1 MGRAEPGPSP
11 LTQTG
16 PDATVSP
23 APRPLETPVP
33 PSPPPPSAPGTVPR
47 GLATWQAVAFT
58 APLATLLLIESLVVK
73 ALQVRAATGTVL
85 SGALVRAW
93 APDVALGLG
102 LAVVV
107 GVTLSLAGRRVRA
120 AVALIY
126 TLLLALLLVLTV
138 ATAGYF
144 ASTGSNLSWSGI
156 QYWYANRAEVNRVI
170 ASEGA
175 TWKFVLT
182 FGHGALVVALAVLPW
197 LPRVRRRLAAR
208 GVVSSRR
215 AVALVAGS
223 ALLAGV
229 AALVPPADGS
239 AAASCRSIPLDVLA
253 DAAADTLVPET
264 AVEIREP
271 ERLDR
276 SLEFTARPGAPRPNI
291 VLILFESLRWK
302 SSDVFVPDLGT
313 TPFLAGL
320 AKQGAII
327 DRQYTVLPHTTKA
340 VMAANCG
347 TYPFLD
353 TTPREAMPGILPQRC
368 LAHIL
373 KAQGYQSAFFQTAG
387 SFEQRDRLVANMG
400 YDTFRGLDDM
410 PHEGFEET
418 NYFGREERMMVR
430 PSLEWVDQV
439 RNQGPFLLTYLTLST
454 HHNYVSPQSWPYVN
468 YPVDDPDER
477 NYLNAVHYTDDV
489 LREIIEGF
497 RERGLI
503 DNTVFLIVGDH
514 GEAFGEHGGRQH
526 DLILWEEGLHSF
538 GMIYA
543 PSYVQPGT
551 HITGYRSHLD
561 LVPTVT
567 DLLGLTPT
575 TGELMGTSL
584 LKPAPE
590 NRRQYYSCWFKRR
603 CLALRD
609 GPVKVVYH
617 YDLQP
622 TEVFDTDHDPFD
634 LHDLAG
640 QGPYDHAWIE
650 AREQELLR
658 WAKVVNQQYDAW
670 ADRLTAGTL
679 VDALPPAVKPFSARF
694 GQDLELAG
702 VDVSPGTVRAGQD
715 LTVTTVYRATAR
727 PRGDVRLFMHV
738 LHRDGMLNEDHVPA
752 HEMRPVGEWPVGK
765 YVVDE
770 YRVHVPAAWSSGD
783 ARVAVGFWDK
793 TSGKRLK
800 VSGGKEVEQDRLVIA
815 HVAVKG
821 APKAPPM
828 SLDERRKKVAAWI
841 GPSAPPVDEAVDAAF
856 GGKVRLAGITR
867 HRLDVNLAGTVE
879 ATYLFQALA
888 RVPASWK
895 LTVKLVP
902 EGGKPDASG
911 LIDGDHVPIGG
922 LYPPSDW
929 AVGEF
934 VQDRHKIHID
944 MHRCRPGT
952 YGLWLGFIDGSKPVP
967 VQTTLPVDARQRV
980 KLGTVHIS
988 AKRDG

>member
-1 MGRAEPGPSP
+1 V
-11 LTQTG
+11 QT
-16 PDATVSP
+16 
-23 APRPLETPVP
+23 P
-33 PSPPPPSAPGTVPR
+33 PTNPPTPR
-47 GLATWQAVAFT
+47 GLVTWQALAFT
-58 APLATLLLIESLVVK
+58 APLAALLLVESLVVK
-73 ALQVRAATGTVL
+73 ALQVRAVTGAWL
-85 SGALVRAW
+85 SRALVQAS

-102 LAVVV
+102 
-107 GVTLSLAGRRVRA
+107 A
-120 AVALIY
+120 AVAVGVALSWLPRRARAVVAILY
-126 TLLLALLLVLTV
+126 ALFLAVMLVLTV

-144 ASTGSNLSWSGI
+144 ASTGANLSWSGI
-156 QYWYANRAEVNRVI
+156 EYWYANRAEVNRVI

-175 TWKFVLT
+175 VWKMVLT
-182 FGHGALVVALAVLPW
+182 FSHGALVLALGVVPW
-197 LPRVRRRLAAR
+197 LPPVRRRLAAR
-208 GVVSSRR
+208 GAVPRDP

-223 ALLAGV
+223 ALLAT
-229 AALVPPADGS
+229 AALLVPRADGA
-239 AAASCRSIPLDVLA
+239 AAASCRSVPLDVVADALA
-253 DAAADTLVPET
+253 DALVPER

-276 SLEFTARPGAPRPNI
+276 SLELEARPGAPRPNI

-302 SSDVFVPDLGT
+302 SSDVFAPGSGT
-313 TPFLAGL
+313 TPFLAEL
-320 AKQGAII
+320 AKEGAVI
-327 DRQYTVLPHTTKA
+327 DRQYSVLPHTTKA

-347 TYPFLD
+347 SYPYLD
-353 TTPREAMPGILPQRC
+353 TTPREALPGILPRRC

-373 KAQGYQSAFFQTAG
+373 KSQGYQTAFFQTAG
-387 SFEQRDRLVANMG
+387 AFEQRDRLVANLG
-400 YDTFRGLDDM
+400 YDTFRGLDDL

-430 PSLEWVDQV
+430 PSLAWVDQV
-439 RNQGPFLLTYLTLST
+439 KEQGPFLLTYLTLST
-454 HHNYVSPQSWPYVN
+454 HHNYVSPQSWPYVD
-468 YPVDDPDER
+468 YPVADPDER

-489 LREIIEGF
+489 IREIIEGF
-497 RERGLI
+497 RARGLV

-526 DLILWEEGLHSF
+526 DLILWEEGLHAF
-538 GMIYA
+538 GLLYG
-543 PSYVQPGT
+543 PSYIQAGT

-561 LVPTVT
+561 LVPTVA

-575 TGELMGTSL
+575 TGEFLGTSL
-584 LKPAPE
+584 LKPAPL
-590 NRRQYYSCWFKRR
+590 NRRQFYSCWFKRR

-609 GPVKVVYH
+609 GPLKVIYH

-622 TEVFDTDHDPFD
+622 MQVFDTDADPFD

-640 QGPYDHAWIE
+640 QAPYDHAFLE
-650 AREQELLR
+650 AREQDLLR

-670 ADRLTAGTL
+670 ADALVAGTL
-679 VDALPPAVKPFSARF
+679 VDQPPASVPPVSARF
-694 GQDLELAG
+694 GDALEIAG
-702 VDVSPGTVRAGQD
+702 ASVSPATLRAGQD
-715 LTVTTVYRATAR
+715 LTVTAVYRATAR

-738 LHRDGMLNEDHVPA
+738 LHADGMLNADHVPA
-752 HEMRPVGEWPVGK
+752 HEMRPVAEWPVGK
-765 YVVDE
+765 YVIDE
-770 YRVHVPAAWSSGD
+770 FRVHVPAAWSNGD

-793 TSGKRLK
+793 ASGRRLP
-800 VSGGKEVEQDRLVIA
+800 VTGAREVDQDRMVLA

-828 SLDERRKKVAAWI
+828 TLEQRRAKAAAWI
-841 GPSAPPVDEAVDAAF
+841 GATAPSMGEALDATF

-867 HRLDVNLAGTVE
+867 HRLNVNLAGTVE

-902 EGGKPDASG
+902 EGGKPDAAG
-911 LIDGDHVPIGG
+911 TIDGDHDPIGG
-922 LYPPSDW
+922 LYPPGDW
-929 AVGEF
+929 VTGEY

-952 YGLWLGFIDGSKPVP
+952 YGLWLGFTEGGRPVP
-967 VQTTLPVDARQRV
+967 AETALPRDARQRV
-980 KLGTVHIS
+980 RLGTVEIS